1 MCSYKPDQAIED
13 PHRLGTRKHCRTLIP
28 MSEEARKPRFAP
40 KDADGALGGSFTAV
54 RDCYCKYLE
63 LAVTAAQRF
72 EIPLR

>member
-1 MCSYKPDQAIED
+1 MDASDPKVFRREFAMCSYKPDQAIED

-54 RDCYCKYLE
+54 RD
-63 LAVTAAQRF
+63 
-72 EIPLR
+72 